1 MKQYK
6 NIFIYE
12 TLEEIIE
19 PSHTCLVVWDVQ
31 NALVKTIFNKEV
43 FISSIKNLID
53 NTRGKMPIFYT
64 RITPPK
70 DEFRFSWHYYSMMKM
85 RNTTD
90 PSVIS
95 NFMKNSEDREI
106 YSSIYPKED
115 DIVIDKPSASIFIGT
130 NFEYLIHSRN
140 ITSIIFTGIA
150 TQIGIESCARDASN
164 RGFYPVIVSDCVSSS
179 DEKAHNCSLE
189 NMTKLFIV
197 EKSDSI
203 IKAIR

>member
-95 NFMKNSEDREI
+95 NFMKNPEDREI

-130 NFEYLIHSRN
+130 NFEYLIRSRN

-203 IKAIR
+203 IKAIS

>member
-1 MKQYK
+1 MKEYK

-12 TLEEIIE
+12 TLKEIIE
-19 PSHTCLVVWDVQ
+19 PSHACLVVWDVQ
-31 NALVKTIFNKEV
+31 NALVRNIFNKEA

-53 NTRGKMPIFYT
+53 NLKGKMPIFYT

-70 DEFRFSWHYYSMMKM
+70 DEFRFSWQYYSMMKM

-90 PSVIS
+90 PSVTS
-95 NFMKNSEDREI
+95 NFMKDPEDREI
-106 YSSIYPKED
+106 YREIYPEEFD
-115 DIVIDKPSASIFIGT
+115 TVIDKPTASIFIGT
-130 NFEYLIHSRN
+130 NFEYLIRSRN

-164 RGFYPVIVSDCVSSS
+164 RGFYPVVVSDCVSSS

-189 NMTKLFIV
+189 NMSKLFIV
-197 EKSDSI
+197 EKSDTI
-203 IKAIR
+203 IKALS